1 MCESYARSLLRV
13 SVAQICQA
21 LGWDSVQLTACDL
34 LTDVLHRY
42 IQQLARGCHRYSE
55 LYGRTDPVLDDV
67 GQAFKL
73 LGINLN
79 ELEDYVH
86 NLEPVGFAHQ
96 IPLFPVT
103 KNNILQFPQAGSK
116 DAEERKEYIPEY
128 MPPIVSSQEEE
139 EEEQV
144 LTDGGTSA
152 EAMQVPLE
160 EEGEMEEDEA
170 VNDENFLGKRPL
182 DSPDSMD
189 MPVMKRP
196 RHQGLKSESPEG
208 GLELREPLSSIN
220 PQKVPPIP
228 CSVNAHDSSGSLPMS
243 PELPVLPP
251 SSKMQLPTPKIL
263 DTKPATPSR
272 KPKITSPGQKTKSPK
287 GANLAPVSGSP
298 IRSPKATPKEKKSP
312 GRTKSPKSPKSPK
325 IQPNVSHPTV
335 KVETPVRTPL
345 AALSEKMGKENI
357 HLKQAPGMSDS
368 EKQFPDLQLKKLPP
382 PDNTIDDSID
392 AVIARACA
400 EREPDP
406 FAFSSESESEIFPSP
421 RRLTIS
427 EPTTPKL
434 TISTNNFSKDTST
447 PVPLPAGTSSSDNSW
462 TMDDSINEVIR
473 KVNLSAPPPAAPPNP
488 LYLSSPS
495 ASPPTPEPLLK
506 VYEEKN
512 KLAASVDVKKKLK
525 KELKT
530 KMKKKEKDKQKEKDK
545 ERDKEK
551 SKEKNRE
558 KNKEK
563 DKEAIKEAKL
573 QWKDFAKEEELF
585 KPREFEELEPKVKSK
600 DSSSKKEKEK
610 HKDKKKD
617 KEKSKKDKEKKDKG
631 KEKSKDEKQKIPCT
645 PLILPPKET
654 PLSLFSTPTGV
665 RIPSM
670 LPSLPPILPD
680 KLFEEKEKP
689 KEKEKKKEKKEKKK
703 KKDKDKEKDKEKEK
717 EKVKDKEKEEK
728 KKEKEKEKERK
739 EKEKAEKEKEKHKHE
754 KVKLEPPVAAP
765 SPVIPRLTLRV
776 GAGQDKIVISK
787 VVSTPEAKAPAPK
800 TPVQKTTPVSHPRTP
815 PPAPV
820 LAPAP
825 AAASPAPVPPPSP
838 AVPAAGSSK
847 TPVRSVVTETVS
859 TYVIRDEWGNQIWI
873 CPGCNKPDDGSPMIG
888 CDDCDDWYHWPCVG
902 ITAAP
907 PEEVQWYCTKCA
919 NKKKDKKHKKRKH
932 KVH

>member
-1 MCESYARSLLRV
+1 MNFHS
-13 SVAQICQA
+13 
-21 LGWDSVQLTACDL
+21 
-34 LTDVLHRY
+34 
-42 IQQLARGCHRYSE
+42 QQFSWG
-55 LYGRTDPVLDDV
+55 
-67 GQAFKL
+67 
-73 LGINLN
+73 
-79 ELEDYVH
+79 
-86 NLEPVGFAHQ
+86 
-96 IPLFPVT
+96 
-103 KNNILQFPQAGSK
+103 AGSS
-116 DAEERKEYIPEY
+116 EGP
-128 MPPIVSSQEEE
+128 SSTSHVREEEE

-160 EEGEMEEDEA
+160 EEGDLEEEET

-196 RHQGLKSESPEG
+196 RLPGLKSESPEV
-208 GLELREPLSSIN
+208 GLEPREPLTSIN
-220 PQKVPPIP
+220 PQKVPPMP
-228 CSVNAHDSSGSLPMS
+228 SLANAHDSSGSLPLS
-243 PELPVLPP
+243 PELPVLAP
-251 SSKMQLPTPKIL
+251 SSKMQLPTPKIS
-263 DTKPATPSR
+263 DTKPAVPIR

-287 GANLAPVSGSP
+287 GTSIAPVSGSP
-298 IRSPKATPKEKKSP
+298 IRSPKAVPKEKKSP

-325 IQPNVSHPTV
+325 VQPNVSHPTI
-335 KVETPVRTPL
+335 KPETPVRAPL

-357 HLKQAPGMSDS
+357 LSKQGQGMPES
-368 EKQFPDLQLKKLPP
+368 EKQIPDAQFKKLSI

-400 EREPDP
+400 EPDP
-406 FAFSSESESEIFPSP
+406 FAFSSGSESEGEIFQSP

-427 EPTTPKL
+427 EPATPKL
-434 TISTNNFSKDTST
+434 PPSANSFGRDTST
-447 PVPLPAGTSSSDNSW
+447 PVPPPVGTSGSDNSW
-462 TMDDSINEVIR
+462 TMDDSINEVLR
-473 KVNLSAPPPAAPPNP
+473 KVNLATPSSAPPNP
-488 LYLSSPS
+488 PYMSSPS

-530 KMKKKEKDKQKEKDK
+530 KMKKKEKDKQKEKEK
-545 ERDKEK
+545 ERDKDK

-563 DKEAIKEAKL
+563 EKEKEFIKEAKL
-573 QWKDFAKEEELF
+573 QWKDFTKEEDREQFKAKEYEELDI
-585 KPREFEELEPKVKSK
+585 KVKSK
-600 DSSSKKEKEK
+600 DGSSKKEKDK

-617 KEKSKKDKEKKDKG
+617 KERTKKDKEKKDKG
-631 KEKSKDEKQKIPCT
+631 KDKAKEEKQKT
-645 PLILPPKET
+645 L
-654 PLSLFSTPTGV
+654 STPVIVPLKEAPLTLFAPPTGL
-665 RIPSM
+665 RIPPM
-670 LPSLPPILPD
+670 LPSLPPILSD

-689 KEKEKKKEKKEKKK
+689 TKEKEKKKDKKEKKK
-703 KKDKDKEKDKEKEK
+703 KKDKDKEKEKEKEK
-717 EKVKDKEKEEK
+717 EKAKDKEEK
-728 KKEKEKEKERK
+728 KKEKEKKDK
-739 EKEKAEKEKEKHKHE
+739 EKEKEKEKHKHE
-754 KVKLEPPVAAP
+754 KVKVEPLVAAP

-787 VVSTPEAKAPAPK
+787 VVSTQEAKTPAPRTPVPKAAPACR
-800 TPVQKTTPVSHPRTP
+800 PRTP
-815 PPAPV
+815 PPPPTPAPAPV
-820 LAPAP
+820 HVAAPPAPAPQPPPPPAP

-907 PEEVQWYCTKCA
+907 PEEVQWYCPKCA

-932 KVH
+932 KMH